1 MRTIST
7 PIENQDAR
15 IARILRQVP
24 LTDGHNDLPWESRQK
39 SKLAFDEFDL
49 TQWNKTR
56 HTDIPRLRAGGV
68 GAQFWSVYV
77 PVTFGKD
84 EAVTATLEQI
94 DFVRRMLARYPDVF
108 EFARGPEDAVRI
120 HRAGKIASMVGVEGG
135 HQTGGSLGVLRQ
147 LYALGAHYMTL
158 AHATNSPFADS
169 ATDQPEYGGLSEA
182 GRKAI
187 AEMNRLGMLVDL
199 SHVTPEAMHQGL
211 DASKAPVIFSHSSA
225 RALTDHPRNVPD
237 DVLRRLPKEGGV
249 VMVTFVP
256 SYVSRNAGDW
266 GLRNLA
272 EQQRLREQYGSK
284 NDPRIENALRVW
296 GIKNPR
302 PRAKLSDVADHIEHI
317 ANVAGHD
324 HVGLGG
330 DFDGISDVVEGLEDV
345 STYPALLAELAR
357 RGWSDENLRKLC
369 GENLLAVWR
378 DAERVAGR

>member
-1 MRTIST
+1 
-7 PIENQDAR
+7 
-15 IARILRQVP
+15 
-24 LTDGHNDLPWESRQK
+24 
-39 SKLAFDEFDL
+39 
-49 TQWNKTR
+49 
-56 HTDIPRLRAGGV
+56 
-68 GAQFWSVYV
+68 
-77 PVTFGKD
+77 
-84 EAVTATLEQI
+84 I
-94 DFVRRMLARYPDVF
+94 DFVRRMLARYPQVF

-120 HRAGKIASMVGVEGG
+120 HRAGKIASMIGVEGG

-211 DASKAPVIFSHSSA
+211 DASMAPVIFSHSSA

-266 GLRNLA
+266 GIRNLA
-272 EQQRLREQYGSK
+272 EQRRLREQYGSK

-302 PRAKLSDVADHIEHI
+302 PQAKLSDVADHIDHI
-317 ANVAGHD
+317 AKVAGHD

-378 DAERVAGR
+378 AAERVAGR